1 MATLGGEHPPTLQ
14 ANPVPG
20 DAPPEVRP
28 ESEKNGDASHT
39 SPSGSLDG
47 NEGKKEAPPEAPQ
60 RNRFDASEA
69 DYTWIGSAYMLAAA
83 ASTPSWGKF
92 SDIWGRKPILLGANV
107 LFLVASLISALST
120 GTKMLL
126 AGRALQG
133 IGGGGLIIMGNI
145 CIKTVANTSE

>member
-28 ESEKNGDASHT
+28 ELEKNGDASHT

-60 RNRFDASEA
+60 RSKGKVAL
-69 DYTWIGSAYMLAAA
+69 IMLALCVID
-83 ASTPSWGKF
+83 TIG
-92 SDIWGRKPILLGANV
+92 
-107 LFLVASLISALST
+107 LFVIF
-120 GTKMLL
+120 
-126 AGRALQG
+126 
-133 IGGGGLIIMGNI
+133 
-145 CIKTVANTSE
+145 